1 MNDDELEELLDN
13 DELSEEDLILILRR
27 RKRMREKGLAR
38 RNEGGALASTGGM
51 VNGLAFPS
59 SANATPSAPRGQE
72 RVDWEA
78 SESNIP
84 GGAYTPGGTTA
95 GGIFG
100 EGAIPFDNYDPAS
113 MGRAAPAI
121 QAQVSLRT
129 LEVLERLEAQVSARD
144 EENRRLKEGD
154 NETPPRRRLRS
165 GQKWGK

>member
-1 MNDDELEELLDN
+1 MNDDELEELLDD

-38 RNEGGALASTGGM
+38 RSEGALAATGGM

-59 SANATPSAPRGQE
+59 SANATPAAPRGQE

-100 EGAIPFDNYDPAS
+100 DGPVPFDNFDPAS
-113 MGRAAPAI
+113 MGRASPAI

-129 LEVLERLEAQVSARD
+129 LEVLERLEAQASARE

-154 NETPPRRRLRS
+154 GETPRRRRLRG